1 MVRTAMS
8 LADDLTPA
16 HVRASDA
23 ERERVVTL
31 LRDHAGE
38 GRLDTGELDERLERA
53 YGARTRGE
61 LAELLGDLPEP
72 PVPEGARARHRRR
85 RRLSP
90 QLVPYVAVNLLLVG
104 IWAATGAGYFWPIWP
119 ILGWGIGLLPHG
131 ACSRR
136 RRRVAA

>member
-8 LADDLTPA
+8 LAEDLTPG

-23 ERERVVTL
+23 ERERVIAL

-38 GRLDTGELDERLERA
+38 GRLDTAELDERLERA

-61 LAELLGDLPEP
+61 LADLIGDLPAPPAPEP
-72 PVPEGARARHRRR
+72 ARARRR
-85 RRLSP
+85 RRIP
-90 QLVPYVAVNLLLVG
+90 PHLVPYVAVNLLLIV

-119 ILGWGIGLLPHG
+119 ILGWGLGLLLPHRS
-131 ACSRR
+131 CSRR
-136 RRRVAA
+136 RRRVPV